1 MSFCCRKCYI
11 FMSSSFSF
19 WSYLALSSRF
29 FFVDLFDLISIL
41 DFLLSP
47 ESLFFLFFS
56 DGSFGPEPQKFAFFH
71 FLPHFL
77 NVLLFD
83 LLVLLPDSF
92 FEIFKLFFLLLLFSS
107 FLFILFLD
115 YFESFLMVELFSFVV

>member
-1 MSFCCRKCYI
+1 MSEYGWKITFLLSEVLYFYVI
-11 FMSSSFSF
+11 FFF
-19 WSYLALSSRF
+19 LLELF
-29 FFVDLFDLISIL
+29 GLEFQVFFVDLFDLISIL
-41 DFLLSP
+41 DFQLSP

-115 YFESFLMVELFSFVV
+115 YFLK

>member
-1 MSFCCRKCYI
+1 MSEYGWKLTFLLSEVLYFYVI
-11 FMSSSFSF
+11 FFF
-19 WSYLALSSRF
+19 LLELF
-29 FFVDLFDLISIL
+29 GLEFQVFFVDLFDLISIL

-115 YFESFLMVELFSFVV
+115 YFLK

>member
-1 MSFCCRKCYI
+1 MSEYGWKITF
-11 FMSSSFSF
+11 
-19 WSYLALSSRF
+19 LLSEVLYF
-29 FFVDLFDLISIL
+29 YVVFFFLLELFGLEFQVFFVDLFDLISIL

-115 YFESFLMVELFSFVV
+115 YFLK